1 MTKINPPS
9 ACGAARTGF
18 EGPAITV
25 ASAETAR
32 DIAAVQDL
40 FREYVF
46 RLGRELNITVGYQD
60 WDGEMATFPDRY
72 LRLLLAK
79 VDEAPA
85 AAVALKRL
93 NDAECEMKRLYCR
106 DAFRGLGLARLLSE
120 RLIQE
125 ARALGFGA
133 MRLDTHTTM
142 TPAITLYESLGFAP
156 SAPHNTPGNDGTLFF
171 AKAL

>member
-1 MTKINPPS
+1 MTY
-9 ACGAARTGF
+9 GATRMRSDV
-18 EGPAITV
+18 PAITI
-25 ASAETAR
+25 ARAETAR

-46 RLGRELNITVGYQD
+46 RLGRELNISVGYQD

-72 LRLLLAK
+72 LLLLLAK

-93 NDAECEMKRLYCR
+93 SDAECEMKRLYCR
-106 DAFRGLGLARLLSE
+106 DAFRGLGLARRLSE
-120 RLIQE
+120 LLITE
-125 ARALGFGA
+125 ARALGFGV
-133 MRLDTHTTM
+133 MRLDTHASM

-156 SAPHNTPGNDGTLFF
+156 SAPHNMPGNDGTLFF
-171 AKAL
+171 AKGL